1 MGVFCSLIS
10 RLLTHSFI
18 GRKHCGFDAMLFAF
32 FAHMWE
38 GEAQDWSEPEE
49 PDRTSSQKD
58 GILVS
63 RDTKG
68 EIRWAEEF
76 TAENSN

>member
-1 MGVFCSLIS
+1 VGEVKSM
-10 RLLTHSFI
+10 R
-18 GRKHCGFDAMLFAF
+18 RKNSN
-32 FAHMWE
+32 
-38 GEAQDWSEPEE
+38 WSEPEE

>member
-1 MGVFCSLIS
+1 
-10 RLLTHSFI
+10 
-18 GRKHCGFDAMLFAF
+18 MLFAF